1 MATME
6 ERIARTAD
14 DLAAAIHGQSEA
26 ILVRRPDAS
35 SWAAKEVLCHLR
47 DSEELFLL
55 RLEMIAAMDEPL
67 LAAAGMGA
75 RVLSLR
81 TDGQPTAP
89 TGGPRTG
96 NISGTTPARRWR
108 PFADDVRR
116 RSPTSVPSRPSNGG
130 EPASIPARAG

>member
-67 LAAAGMGA
+67 LAAGMRA

-81 TDGQPTAP
+81 TDGPPTAP
-89 TGGPRTG
+89 DRWAVTG
-96 NISGTTPARRWR
+96 NISGTTPAKRWR
-108 PFADDVRR
+108 HFADDVRR